1 MWYHFKTIYQIEKY
15 KYLEFIINTEFFRYI
30 TNNLLNC
37 ASSRLHTLPIIDAR
51 FTRLSTLSIIDT
63 RLTCMCIDASLPS
76 SIDHLRAFVLLQIPF
91 CTSVF
96 AQKSFN
102 KVKNDHEHTQRCEF
116 LVLDQKHPFWAN
128 FTQQIKI
135 VSLSW
140 NLVSRPVRP
149 YRIQSWCFFCFRP
162 KIPFLV

>member
-1 MWYHFKTIYQIEKY
+1 MRVVAPSHFTHHW
-15 KYLEFIINTEFFRYI
+15 
-30 TNNLLNC
+30 C
-37 ASSRLHTLPIIDAR
+37 ALYAPVY
-51 FTRLSTLSIIDT
+51 F
-63 RLTCMCIDASLPS
+63 
-76 SIDHLRAFVLLQIPF
+76 IDHWYAPYVHVHLRVFTLINRPLARLCLVLLQIPF

-102 KVKNDHEHTQRCEF
+102 KVRNDHEHTQRCEF

-128 FTQQIKI
+128 LTQQMKI